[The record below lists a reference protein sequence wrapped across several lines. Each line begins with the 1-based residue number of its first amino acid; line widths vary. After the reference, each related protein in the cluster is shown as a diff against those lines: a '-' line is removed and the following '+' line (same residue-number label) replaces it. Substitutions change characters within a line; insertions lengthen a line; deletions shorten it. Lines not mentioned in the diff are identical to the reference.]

1 MQELRRGP
9 ELLEPGRDEPRDV
22 RVYPLHGLERQ
33 EVPHAGRD
41 VHVRRGIRGPK
52 HRGVALATGIEPG
65 AASLIEEAGRTND
78 TNMPHT
84 NPNATL
90 TMIRGAL

>member
-1 MQELRRGP
+1 MLDGV
-9 ELLEPGRDEPRDV
+9 GVAD
-22 RVYPLHGLERQ
+22 GLDT
-33 EVPHAGRD
+33 AGAT
-41 VHVRRGIRGPK
+41 VTSAGLATGT
-52 HRGVALATGIEPG
+52 GVALAAGIEPG
-65 AASLIEEAGRTND
+65 AASLIEETGRTND